1 MPGVQREIPQ
11 DDGESGMTVR
21 VSKNILIQCNYC
33 GAYHDLP
40 MTKPKAQMIA
50 EFREKGW
57 SFGRNGKK
65 ALCSVCNGRYFKEN
79 GSK

>member
-1 MPGVQREIPQ
+1 M
-11 DDGESGMTVR
+11 SVR
-21 VSKNILIQCNYC
+21 VNKTILIECNYC